1 MKADLSALMDDA
13 LDESEVASALDGL
26 AREPALRED
35 WELYHLIGDS
45 LRQGTEPWP
54 ELAPD
59 FSARVMA
66 ALDDEPTVLAPRA
79 SQRAPRSSPLR
90 LVLPLAA
97 SVIGVG
103 AVAWVAHTLPLAG
116 AGAVVALQMVPTQV
130 TLASSAPGP
139 VAGVGRS
146 VQTVSF
152 SEPVRV
158 QPMAQMR
165 EYVVAHEGYS
175 PWVAVQGAA
184 RYQGGMSEARQDGA
198 Q

>member
-1 MKADLSALMDDA
+1 MKSNLSALMDDA
-13 LDESEVASALDGL
+13 LDESEAASALDAL
-26 AREPALRED
+26 TLEPSLRRD

-45 LRQGTEPWP
+45 LRQGAEPWP
-54 ELAPD
+54 ELAAD
-59 FSARVMA
+59 FSDRVMA
-66 ALDDEPTVLAPRA
+66 ALEEEPTVLAPHA
-79 SQRAPRSSPLR
+79 PVRAPRASPLR

-97 SVIGVG
+97 SVMGVG
-103 AVAWVAHTLPLAG
+103 AVAWVANTLPRG
-116 AGAVVALQMVPTQV
+116 GGAVVALQGAATQAG
-130 TLASSAPGP
+130 LASLALRP

-175 PWVAVQGAA
+175 PWIAVQGAA
-184 RYQGGMSEARQDGA
+184 RYQDGVSESRQDGA

>member
-26 AREPALRED
+26 AREPSLRED

-59 FSARVMA
+59 FSVRVMA
-66 ALDDEPTVLAPRA
+66 ALDEEPTVLAPRA
-79 SQRAPRSSPLR
+79 SLRAPRNSPLR

-97 SVIGVG
+97 SVMGVG
-103 AVAWVAHTLPLAG
+103 AVAWVANTLPRSG
-116 AGAVVALQMVPTQV
+116 SGAVAVLQMAPTQV
-130 TLASSAPGP
+130 TFASSAPGP

-184 RYQGGMSEARQDGA
+184 RYQGGMSESRQDGA